1 MSQAKNEQKGW
12 FDAITPLKTTFAG
25 GGTHVNVSAAALAKN
40 APNKDNAVKLVEY
53 MLGDKAQA
61 LYANGNFEFPV
72 NPAVTDS
79 AAVKLLGAVNPDKLP
94 LSEVAKQRKAA
105 ANLVDKVGFDN

>member
-1 MSQAKNEQKGW
+1 
-12 FDAITPLKTTFAG
+12 
-25 GGTHVNVSAAALAKN
+25 
-40 APNKDNAVKLVEY
+40 

-72 NPAVTDS
+72 NAAVADS
-79 AAVKLLGAVNPDKLP
+79 SAVKLLGAVTPDKLP